1 MAEDDRLEVLTNIIN
16 RSNYMCPTCR
26 EIFNQLT
33 WELLEELERVL
44 PSKKRTR
51 RVKTK

>member
-1 MAEDDRLEVLTNIIN
+1 MAESDRLEVLTNIIN

-33 WELLEELERVL
+33 WELLEEIERLL
-44 PSKKRTR
+44 PSKKR
-51 RVKTK
+51 RVRTKQ